1 MMGSVGGQRRGSEIQ
16 ESGAHATGHATMWQT
31 ILECLGVCRRAWK
44 VLRAAGQC
52 AGAGVEA
59 GRAPAAVWA
68 LVAAAEGVLN
78 RLPRVYG
85 AAEFVQLIFVVERL
99 VPPVRAFESASLH

>member
-1 MMGSVGGQRRGSEIQ
+1 MEDKRALSVWASDGLRTER
-16 ESGAHATGHATMWQT
+16 AAV
-31 ILECLGVCRRAWK
+31 LECLGVCRRAWK

-59 GRAPAAVWA
+59 GRAPAAAWA

-85 AAEFVQLIFVVERL
+85 AAEVAELVCVVERL